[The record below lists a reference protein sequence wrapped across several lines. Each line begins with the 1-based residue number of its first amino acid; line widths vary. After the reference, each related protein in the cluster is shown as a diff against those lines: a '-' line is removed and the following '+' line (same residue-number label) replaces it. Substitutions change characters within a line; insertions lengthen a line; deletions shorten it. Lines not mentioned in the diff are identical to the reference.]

1 MMDVIINGGT
11 LRSDNDHEVVA
22 NVEYVLQKAGE
33 KEWRI
38 YLKGLPA
45 KRNFLKGEKLVYNP
59 KGTNNVNADN
69 DMIVKEV
76 LGPAAYLCSGP
87 QKMNC

>member
-1 MMDVIINGGT
+1 MDVIINGGT

-45 KRNFLKGEKLVYNP
+45 KRNFLKGEKLVYNA

-76 LGPAAYLCSGP
+76 LGPAAYLCKYSA
-87 QKMNC
+87 NYRY

>member
-1 MMDVIINGGT
+1 MDVIINGGT

-45 KRNFLKGEKLVYNP
+45 KRNFLKGEKLVYNA

-76 LGPAAYLCSGP
+76 RGPAAYLCSGP
-87 QKMNC
+87 KK